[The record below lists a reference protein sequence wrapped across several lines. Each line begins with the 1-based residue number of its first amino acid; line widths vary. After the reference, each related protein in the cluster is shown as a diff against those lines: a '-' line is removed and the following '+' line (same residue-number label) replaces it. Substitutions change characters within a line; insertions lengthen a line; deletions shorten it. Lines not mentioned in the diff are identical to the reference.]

1 MREGTRI
8 FGVAAYREGLAEHRL
23 MASACNA
30 CGELHLPPRPI
41 CSACHAQDMAWHEI
55 EGQGTVIGLTS
66 ITIAPAAM
74 AERGYGRDNR
84 YVTAVVTLKEGP
96 SVAARIEIEG
106 GEGQDTASAVDVG
119 TPVKPHFVEETV
131 GEKTSTTLVFRPE

>member
-1 MREGTRI
+1 MSNAGKI

-23 MASACNA
+23 MASGCNA

-66 ITIAPAAM
+66 IAVAPAAM

-84 YVTAVVTLKEGP
+84 YVTAVVALKEGP

-106 GEGQDTASAVDVG
+106 DECKDTASAVG
-119 TPVKPHFVEETV
+119 AQVKAHFVEETV
-131 GEKTSTTLVFRPE
+131 CEKTKTTLVFRPE